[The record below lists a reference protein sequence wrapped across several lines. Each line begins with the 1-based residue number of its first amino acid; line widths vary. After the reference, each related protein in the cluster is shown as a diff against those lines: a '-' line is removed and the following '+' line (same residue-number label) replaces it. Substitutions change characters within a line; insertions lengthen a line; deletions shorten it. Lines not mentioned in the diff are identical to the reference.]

1 MLIIWNVLCHLSSIS
16 FIIIIIL
23 FRYMYH
29 VLTKNTTVTDHNRN
43 LLVETIRSIT
53 EILIWGD
60 QNDSSVFEW
69 VLPSVL
75 TVSPHVTFAIKYAKS
90 KSCSLFVA
98 SFWKRTCLHFS
109 STYYGRNPDGMC
121 VSNFCKRSTSF
132 LKTSVM
138 RLLFVSTPLD
148 KVQIWCFLILCLCPE
163 HIICCLSFS
172 RLFAVQ

>member
-1 MLIIWNVLCHLSSIS
+1 
-16 FIIIIIL
+16 
-23 FRYMYH
+23 MYH
-29 VLTKNTTVTDHNRN
+29 VLTKNTTVTEHNRN

-69 VLPSVL
+69 VSPSVL
-75 TVSPHVTFAIKYAKS
+75 TVFPHVKCAITYAKS

-138 RLLFVSTPLD
+138 RLLFVSTPQD
-148 KVQIWCFLILCLCPE
+148 KVQVLCFFILFMSWTYNM
-163 HIICCLSFS
+163 LSF
-172 RLFAVQ
+172 LF